1 MSIMQADWQAF
12 LTRRGAV
19 IEACAVQRFDAQ
31 TVPHSTGAVQIF
43 DLSQQ
48 GLLSLHGEDAEIF
61 LQGQLSSDVT
71 QLANGVSQ
79 LTSYSTPQGRMLA
92 IMRAFRFGDSTQ
104 FLLPRE
110 LVEPVQQRL
119 SRYVLRAR
127 VQIGSDDQKFGR
139 IGLSG
144 AESGEL
150 LARLGL
156 PDPQTPGAIA
166 SDATLCVL
174 NVTTDCPRY
183 ILVAP
188 YDRIMHI
195 WQGAEEH
202 AQPAGDAAWRL
213 LRIDAGTPS
222 VYTSTSEAF
231 VPQMVNLEL
240 LGGVDFDKGCYTG
253 QEIVARAQYLGRIK
267 RRMFRFS
274 CSSERVPQAGD
285 AIVLEDGTDVGTVV
299 DAALADSS
307 WHMLA
312 VIRIAERDRPLHHA
326 QPDGPLLQRLELP
339 YDVPLNDGAK

>member
-1 MSIMQADWQAF
+1 MQADWQAF

-19 IEACAVQRFDAQ
+19 IDACAVQRFDAQ
-31 TVPHSTGAVQIF
+31 AAPQSTSAVQIF
-43 DLSQQ
+43 DLSQER
-48 GLLSLHGEDAEIF
+48 LLSVHGEDAEIF

-71 QLANGVSQ
+71 LLANGVSQ

-92 IMRAFRFGDSTQ
+92 IMRAFRYGDAMQ

-127 VQIGSDDQKFGR
+127 VQVGSDDHKFGR
-139 IGLSG
+139 IGLAGEKS
-144 AESGEL
+144 SEL
-150 LARLGL
+150 LARLAL
-156 PDPQTPGAIA
+156 PDPQAPGSVA

-174 NVTTDCPRY
+174 NVTVDRPRY

-188 YDRIMHI
+188 YERIMRI
-195 WQGAEEH
+195 WQSAEEH

-213 LRIDAGTPS
+213 LRIDAGVPRIYS
-222 VYTSTSEAF
+222 STSEAF

-267 RRMFRFS
+267 RRMFRFR
-274 CSSERVPQAGD
+274 CSGDRAPRAGD
-285 AIVLEDGTDVGTVV
+285 TIMLDDGTDVGTVV
-299 DAALADSS
+299 DAASAESF

-312 VIRIAERDRPLHHA
+312 VTRIAARDLPLHHA

-339 YDVPLNDGAK
+339 YHVPLNDGPE